1 MRTLFS
7 ALTLVT
13 DTFGEMLGPDCE
25 VVLHDLR
32 RPTSSVVHVVN
43 GHVTGRSVGQG
54 IRDLLGIVQSPRFRD
69 DRLVNYTT
77 RMPDGRVVKSTTMIF
92 RDEKGEIIAAIC
104 VNHDIQALVAAAS
117 ALQQMCQ
124 VYDKA
129 SPAPFPV
136 SEPPPQAGVESVTN
150 TIISQTVQGYGALV
164 NRMTKEDKLEVIRFL
179 DDKGAFLVK
188 GAIERVAQELGVS
201 RSSIYKYLEEIRSQ
215 AG

>member
-1 MRTLFS
+1 MKTLFS

-13 DTFGEMLGPDCE
+13 DTMGEMLGPDCE

-77 RMPDGRVVKSTTMIF
+77 RMPDGRVIKSTTMLF

-104 VNHDIQALVAAAS
+104 VNHDIQALVAAAG

-124 VYDKA
+124 VYDKS
-129 SPAPFPV
+129 SPAPLPI

-150 TIISQTVQGYGALV
+150 TIISQTVQGYEVPV

-179 DDKGAFLVK
+179 DEKGAFLVK

-215 AG
+215 VG